1 MLITA
6 NIFSKARTI
15 IGYCPTKFHDLM
27 IVAFTE
33 VKLDR

>member
-6 NIFSKARTI
+6 NIFSKART